1 MAKAQ
6 EDLQAQLDGKRREL
20 AEVQRQAADATQASI
35 EAKNELASVLDEKKA
50 VELVARERVQGNRA
64 RVLNGQ
70 AAELEREISEL
81 GQRIKEEAATEAT
94 AEVRRQM
101 PVAVAALWQAFERV
115 QALVDAER
123 VAVAAKSAAEGGNV
137 WQVAQYGPIADQL
150 GDVLQALGAAK
161 WDLNGRTGQKV
172 LRRV

>member
-6 EDLQAQLDGKRREL
+6 DLQAQLDGKRREL
-20 AEVQRQAADATQASI
+20 AEVKKAATDATQASI

-50 VELVARERVQGNRA
+50 VELVARERVMGNRA

-81 GQRIKEEAATEAT
+81 GQRLQEEAAAEAA
-94 AEVRRQM
+94 AEVRRHM

-115 QALVDAER
+115 QVLVEAER
-123 VAVAAKSAAEGGNV
+123 VALAAKAAAEGGNP
-137 WQVAQYGPIADQL
+137 WQVAQYGHIADQL
-150 GDVLQALGAAK
+150 GDMLQVLGVAK
-161 WDLNGRTGQKV
+161 WDLNGRTGQKS